1 LGVLGVRSLV
11 AVILVV
17 MAGLLATGCGGGE
30 ESGEESGGQYE
41 GSGGSGNSD
50 SSGNSQVPGPTN
62 AVTTTETFSEEECL
76 AEASDSGEPGV
87 EVSDPGQV
95 PSYEVVE
102 ESDAEPGKELEV
114 NTEAKS
120 REELQK
126 VAEKLRYENREADAL
141 AIDFYNGSEDDRQ
154 DAGLALVF
162 NTREAACR
170 AFQYTVEDQN
180 ELVSE
185 SNGISV
191 LSVEEG
197 V

>member
-1 LGVLGVRSLV
+1 MLGVRSLV

-17 MAGLLATGCGGGE
+17 IAGLLATGCGGGE
-30 ESGEESGGQYE
+30 QSGEESGGQYE
-41 GSGGSGNSD
+41 GSGGSGNA
-50 SSGNSQVPGPTN
+50 QVPGPTN

-95 PSYEVVE
+95 PPYEVAE
-102 ESDAEPGKELEV
+102 EGDAETGKELEV

-126 VAEKLRYENREADAL
+126 VAEKLRYENRGTDAL

-162 NTREAACR
+162 NTRGAACR